1 LSRPADRPRY
11 SVVVP
16 VYRNEETLAAVVRRM
31 TELADHLDGG
41 LEVVFVVDGSPDG
54 SLILLRRLLPET
66 TAFSSQLTG
75 LSRNFGSFS
84 AIKVGLAAA
93 EGDYV
98 AVMAADLQEPLSL
111 IEAFF
116 AALSQGDSDVAI
128 GARTTRSDPLPGRA
142 LSQAYWWLYR
152 RFVRPDMPAGGVD
165 VFACTRQVVDQ
176 VVRLEESHTSLIG
189 LLFWLG
195 YRRVEV
201 PYERQP
207 RSVGRGGWTLR
218 RRLRYLLDSV
228 FSFTDLPVMLLTL
241 VGVVGVLASSAVAIV
256 VLVAWL
262 AGTID
267 VAGYTPLMLA
277 VVFTASSTLLG
288 LGVIGSYVWRT
299 YENTKGRPGAV
310 PMSHERF
317 DPPGT

>member
-1 LSRPADRPRY
+1 MTSERPRY

-54 SLILLRRLLPET
+54 SLILLRRLLPEA

-116 AALSQGDSDVAI
+116 AALSQAECDVAI
-128 GARTTRSDPLPGRA
+128 GARATRSDPLPGRA

-152 RFVRPDMPAGGVD
+152 RFVRRDMPAGGVD

-176 VVRLEESHTSLIG
+176 VVRLEESHTSLVG

-195 YRRVEV
+195 FRRIDI

-207 RSVGRGGWTLR
+207 RPVGRGGWSLR
-218 RRLRYLLDSV
+218 RRVRYLLDSV
-228 FSFTDLPVMLLTL
+228 FSFTDLPVLLLSL
-241 VGVVGVLASSAVAIV
+241 VGVVGVIASTAVAIV
-256 VLVAWL
+256 VLAAWL
-262 AGTID
+262 AGTIE